1 MESWQ
6 PYVLTTR
13 NVSVHSENKIH
24 DDREAKR
31 YGFKGGLVPGT
42 AVYAH
47 MTRPVVARFGEAWLA
62 RNSGVLTLLKP
73 AYEGE
78 RLEVT
83 VQPAAAGGDAAAPAN
98 PRASGADAIAPGA
111 NSRALRVSIANAG
124 REVLATLD
132 SAMPDP
138 LPAPDPL
145 CRLVQPRTDAP
156 RVPIGWDAVK
166 VGEPLRA
173 LVWEPGVAQQ
183 EEWCGGVSDDLPVY
197 RGPRAPVH
205 PGLIVQAANRALGN
219 HYVLKPWIHVG
230 SRILTRG
237 LLRVGQRVE
246 VRAVPVERWEKKGH
260 QYFRVYVA
268 LLAQDEP
275 LVEIWHTA
283 IFTVRLAA

>member
-13 NVSVHSENKIH
+13 NVAVHSDNKIH

-47 MTRPVVARFGEAWLA
+47 MTRPVVDRFGEAWLSC
-62 RNSGVLTLLKP
+62 NSGELALLKP

-83 VQPAAAGGDAAAPAN
+83 VQPAGPGPDPAG
-98 PRASGADAIAPGA
+98 
-111 NSRALRVSIANAG
+111 LKVSIANAG
-124 REVLATLD
+124 RAVLATLD
-132 SAMPDP
+132 TAMPDP
-138 LPAPDPL
+138 PPQPDPQ
-145 CRLVQPRTDAP
+145 CRMIPDRSDGPRI
-156 RVPIGWDAVK
+156 PIGWDAVNAGK
-166 VGEPLRA
+166 PMRA
-173 LVWEPGVAQQ
+173 LNWEPTLAQQ
-183 EEWCGGVSDDLPVY
+183 EEWCSGVSDDLPLY
-197 RGPRAPVH
+197 QGARAPVH
-205 PGLIVQAANRALGN
+205 PGLILQAANRVLGN

-237 LLRVGQRVE
+237 LLRIGQRVE
-246 VRAVPVERWEKKGH
+246 ARAVPETRWENKGH
-260 QYFRVYVA
+260 HFFRVYVA
-268 LLAQDEP
+268 LMADNFP

-283 IFTVRLAA
+283 IFTVRPAG

>member
-6 PYVLTTR
+6 PYVVTTR

-62 RNSGVLTLLKP
+62 RNSGSLALLKP

-78 RLEVT
+78 RLAVT
-83 VQPAAAGGDAAAPAN
+83 VQPAAAE
-98 PRASGADAIAPGA
+98 ADAT
-111 NSRALRVSIANAG
+111 ALRVSVANAG
-124 REVLATLD
+124 GEVLATLD
-132 SAMPDP
+132 TAMPDP
-138 LPAPDPL
+138 PPAPDPL
-145 CRLVQPRTDAP
+145 CRISPPRTDGP
-156 RVPIGWDAVK
+156 RIPIGWDAVK
-166 VGEPLRA
+166 VGAPLRA
-173 LVWEPGVAQQ
+173 LDWEPGAAQQ
-183 EEWCGGVSDDLPVY
+183 EEWCAGVSDDLPLY
-197 RGPRAPVH
+197 RGPGAPVH

-219 HYVLKPWIHVG
+219 HYVLEPWIHVG

-237 LLRVGQRVE
+237 LLRLGQRVE

-260 QYFRVYVA
+260 QYFKVYVA
-268 LLAQDEP
+268 LTVADDP
-275 LVEIWHTA
+275 LVEVWHTA
-283 IFTVRLAA
+283 IFSVRPVA